1 MELNDLLM
9 EISKICLI
17 EQERMKHKQRKGDC
31 FNVFNT
37 LGLRSN
43 EVRLHSAFLAELL
56 NPDGNHGLK
65 DAMLKEF
72 LAAIGLKRD
81 YISNCNTNIVERY
94 IGERTETTGG
104 RIDIIL
110 EDGEYAIIIENKIYA
125 IDQYHQLLRY
135 NNYGKQRFP
144 KGFKL
149 IYLTLDGH
157 EASKDSLGDNEIDYH
172 CISYKGHILNWLS
185 KCVMLAYDKPLVRE
199 TISQYIT
206 LIKQITGQDM
216 NKDSSDK
223 IVDLA
228 INNIEAVVALM
239 DNRAEISS
247 KLRTEFIFKPLKEFA
262 VKMGMEFKLIKE
274 GDESPALKFKI
285 PQWSHYIVITRDDGR
300 DSDWKNLYIG
310 ISQSSLLGAKEL
322 PIRQLSC
329 FSECSNTYWPYG
341 WEWILYT
348 DWHSTSSYLPIRTG
362 EVSNWIISKIRQIIE
377 EIEDK
382 GLPV

>member
-1 MELNDLLM
+1 
-9 EISKICLI
+9 
-17 EQERMKHKQRKGDC
+17 
-31 FNVFNT
+31 
-37 LGLRSN
+37 
-43 EVRLHSAFLAELL
+43 
-56 NPDGNHGLK
+56 
-65 DAMLKEF
+65 
-72 LAAIGLKRD
+72 
-81 YISNCNTNIVERY
+81 
-94 IGERTETTGG
+94 
-104 RIDIIL
+104 
-110 EDGEYAIIIENKIYA
+110 
-125 IDQYHQLLRY
+125 
-135 NNYGKQRFP
+135 
-144 KGFKL
+144 
-149 IYLTLDGH
+149 
-157 EASKDSLGDNEIDYH
+157 
-172 CISYKGHILNWLS
+172 
-185 KCVMLAYDKPLVRE
+185 
-199 TISQYIT
+199 
-206 LIKQITGQDM
+206 M

-228 INNIEAVVALM
+228 INNMEAVVALM

-274 GDESPALKFKI
+274 GDESPALKFKM